1 MKREIVFIDE
11 EKCNGCGLCIPNCAE
26 GALKIIN
33 GKAKL
38 VDDSFCDGLGACLGH
53 CPQDA
58 IQIIKRDAPEFYEE
72 AVEKHLHGNVK
83 KTADVPVVKEAACG
97 CPGSMAVDFR
107 TERKTHAPPASG
119 SPRQESGLRQWPVQM
134 TLVSPQ
140 ASYFKDSEL
149 LVAADCV
156 PFAYANFHSDFLAGK
171 SVVIG
176 CPKLDDAASYVE
188 KLTAILKNNNIKS
201 ITLVNMEVPCCFG
214 LQSIVEEAV
223 KKSGKILPIRQTVI
237 TIRGEK

>member
-1 MKREIVFIDE
+1 MNRDIVFIDE

-26 GALKIIN
+26 GALKIID

-58 IQIIKRDAPEFYEE
+58 IQVIEREAPEFDEA
-72 AVEKHLHGNVK
+72 AVEKHLKGMEL
-83 KTADVPVVKEAACG
+83 ADVTVVNEVACG

-107 TERKTHAPPASG
+107 TERKTHEAQAGVSD
-119 SPRQESGLRQWPVQM
+119 RQESGLRQWPVQM
-134 TLVSPQ
+134 TLVSPG
-140 ASYFKDSEL
+140 APYFKDSEL

-171 SVVIG
+171 SLVIG

-188 KLTAILKNNNIKS
+188 KLAAILKNNTIKS

-223 KKSGKILPIRQTVI
+223 KKSGRVLPIRKTVI
-237 TIRGEK
+237 TIRGEKQ